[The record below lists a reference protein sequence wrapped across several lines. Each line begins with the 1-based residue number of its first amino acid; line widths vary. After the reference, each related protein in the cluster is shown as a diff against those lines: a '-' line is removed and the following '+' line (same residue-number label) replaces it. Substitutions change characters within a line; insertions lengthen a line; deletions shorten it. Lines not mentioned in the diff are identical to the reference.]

1 MPTLIPRTAS
11 EFSYAALSQQL
22 QALNL
27 GEAWQKV
34 NEPVLVIRGT
44 GDNIMSRADSEAIAR
59 IVNQFHPGHARYL
72 QIDDMAHDFTINGK
86 FYEELIPAIV
96 NWMKEQL
103 GTSKAD
109 SAPPPN

>member
-1 MPTLIPRTAS
+1 
-11 EFSYAALSQQL
+11 L

-59 IVNQFHPGHARYL
+59 TVNQAHPGHARYL
-72 QIDDMAHDFTINGK
+72 QIEDMAHDFTVNGK
-86 FYEELIPAIV
+86 FKDDLIPTILSWMKAILNKAV
-96 NWMKEQL
+96 LNKEQL
-103 GTSKAD
+103 SGIVPENTTPSH
-109 SAPPPN
+109 